1 MKKIGPTVRE
11 IRKIKGLTSLEV
23 YSGIISKSFASRFE
37 NGINEIGSEKLFM
50 VLDNLSMS
58 ADEFRFIQNDYHQS
72 KSQELRHQL
81 DAAYDVHNLQVMGK
95 IINENKNS
103 SQPNFRSIAVTG
115 QILLD
120 AYHSKDFV
128 VTSAMNDLWNKL
140 FQSKTWTI
148 QEIKDASILL
158 PIAASKNEL
167 SMIPKIV
174 NRFENNCQNYIL
186 SNNDP
191 FHITDALMGMYL
203 SLIQIQLNIDNPYA
217 AKKLLTKVTSVNRYN
232 LTWNGRLSEQVI
244 IAIWNLY
251 FGNPQKANKIIN
263 TLKNLEELYS
273 PAIDHNLLAILKVRQ
288 KLAEKYRREQKND

>member
-50 VLDNLSMS
+50 VLNNLSMS

-81 DAAYDVHNLQVMGK
+81 DAAYDVHNLQEMGK

-120 AYHSKDFV
+120 ALDCFLEQGIETTSIEMIRAKSESSVGAIYHHFK
-128 VTSAMNDLWNKL
+128 NKEGIVAAL
-140 FQSKTWTI
+140 F
-148 QEIKDASILL
+148 
-158 PIAASKNEL
+158 
-167 SMIPKIV
+167 
-174 NRFENNCQNYIL
+174 F
-186 SNNDP
+186 
-191 FHITDALMGMYL
+191 
-203 SLIQIQLNIDNPYA
+203 QL
-217 AKKLLTKVTSVNRYN
+217 
-232 LTWNGRLSEQVI
+232 
-244 IAIWNLY
+244 
-251 FGNPQKANKIIN
+251 
-263 TLKNLEELYS
+263 
-273 PAIDHNLLAILKVRQ
+273 
-288 KLAEKYRREQKND
+288 